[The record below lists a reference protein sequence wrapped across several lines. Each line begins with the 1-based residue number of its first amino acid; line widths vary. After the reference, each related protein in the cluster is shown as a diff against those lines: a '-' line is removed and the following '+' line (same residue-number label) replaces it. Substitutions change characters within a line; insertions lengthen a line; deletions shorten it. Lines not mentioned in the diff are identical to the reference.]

1 MTEITYAVTI
11 IASVLFVIFII
22 YPLLKGL
29 KRNPESVNFSINI
42 IDVLKNNLGNDQTPE
57 SSELLKE
64 SIQFLEDKNE
74 EYEKTISGLI
84 SNNSNRKYI
93 ICLKDDCYT
102 PIKSSTK
109 KCPSC
114 SININKDYFNL

>member
-11 IASVLFVIFII
+11 IASVLFVLFII
-22 YPLLKGL
+22 YPLLKGV
-29 KRNPESVNFSINI
+29 KRAPESVHFSINI
-42 IDVLKNNLGNDQTPE
+42 LGNDQTPE
-57 SSELLKE
+57 SKEILKE
-64 SIQFLEDKNE
+64 SIQFLEDKNK

-84 SNNSNRKYI
+84 SSHSNRKYI

>member
-1 MTEITYAVTI
+1 MTELTYAVTI
-11 IASVLFVIFII
+11 VASILFVLLII
-22 YPLLKGL
+22 YPLLKGV
-29 KRNPESVNFSINI
+29 KKAPESVHFSINI
-42 IDVLKNNLGNDQTPE
+42 IDVLKNNLGNEQTPE
-57 SSELLKE
+57 SKEILKE
-64 SIQFLEDKNE
+64 SIQFLEDKNK

-84 SNNSNRKYI
+84 SSHSNRKYI